1 MCMRM
6 KSWMLERVSG
16 GPFYSLNGLFPS
28 SLNMETCSIAFEWI
42 RANHQPKCTWTG
54 ARSGSAE
61 LGVRPAPQH
70 RLWPPSFAGWL
81 VGWSS
86 LVYTIHTKFHAHA
99 HLDEGLW
106 LVSPSDPI
114 FDLATNEEQVC
125 LRLFPDPKLHISLFR
140 GRWKRRQHFTLVRNS
155 KSKKRDL
162 REQTEELSYVWFWK
176 FIKPKYLSKGD

>member
-1 MCMRM
+1 MQKEINAMLKKAWWKKKSWIHEGPSIQRKKREKEIAHVQRM
-6 KSWMLERVSG
+6 KMERDGSWKEFKHHPYKIKIFTL
-16 GPFYSLNGLFPS
+16 
-28 SLNMETCSIAFEWI
+28 
-42 RANHQPKCTWTG
+42 
-54 ARSGSAE
+54 
-61 LGVRPAPQH
+61 
-70 RLWPPSFAGWL
+70 
-81 VGWSS
+81 
-86 LVYTIHTKFHAHA
+86 A
-99 HLDEGLW
+99 HLDQGLW

-125 LRLFPDPKLHISLFR
+125 LRLFPDPKLHISHFR